1 MLKEMNAQIK
11 TVSLVYGMNWEAKKV
26 PRKEIQ
32 GGSYMEARERERRD
46 VLSSCGQETE
56 QGMSMG
62 FLPGLGRV
70 CVLPSVKWGL

>member
-1 MLKEMNAQIK
+1 MNAQIK

-32 GGSYMEARERERRD
+32 GGGYIEARERETQD
-46 VLSSCGQETE
+46 GTCSPAADKETE
-56 QGMSMG
+56 QAMSMG

-70 CVLPSVKWGL
+70 CVLLSVKWGV